1 MFILTASSAFTRL
14 LMLVEGGKEAVA
26 ERPASQV
33 GPLLLVSPMTL
44 SEALCGSNADEFVPF
59 QDKV

>member
-1 MFILTASSAFTRL
+1 MLAASSAFTRRL
-14 LMLVEGGKEAVA
+14 VLVEDGREVMA
-26 ERPASQV
+26 EKPAPQV

-44 SEALCGSNADEFVPF
+44 SEALCGSNDDESVPF